1 MAIIIIIS
9 FIFRLPIWPQAHH
22 SDDEVERI
30 IADAQN
36 VPLDL
41 EKCTTPLIA
50 KYVGDHSSSFGCLKQ
65 FFLIPLQSIAAHFM
79 GPKAYVKVHEGWSE
93 PFILWGI
100 IAHEGH

>member
-1 MAIIIIIS
+1 MAS
-9 FIFRLPIWPQAHH
+9 SSSL
-22 SDDEVERI
+22 SDDEVERR

-50 KYVGDHSSSFGCLKQ
+50 KYVGDHSSSIGCPKQ

-79 GPKAYVKVHEGWSE
+79 GPKLMLKYMKVGVSLLSYGELLFTKAKKIARSW
-93 PFILWGI
+93 ILS
-100 IAHEGH
+100 